1 MKQHHDFLILSLD
14 KVVFY
19 DKLHKLK
26 HNYFKSSIVPCLKI
40 VWFMEDLQNLI
51 NEYKEKENTR
61 FNLLD
66 KLEECE
72 KANKQLE
79 TLFKSMFYELH
90 DDNTPKQRL
99 NYLEKQLD
107 DAVSN
112 IGK

>member
-1 MKQHHDFLILSLD
+1 MQLHHNFLILGLD

-40 VWFMEDLQNLI
+40 EWFMEDLTNLI

-66 KLEECE
+66 KLQECE

-79 TLFKSMFYELH
+79 TLFNSMFYEIH
-90 DDNTPKQRL
+90 DEKTPQDRVA
-99 NYLEKQLD
+99 YLEKQLD
-107 DAVSN
+107 DAVAN